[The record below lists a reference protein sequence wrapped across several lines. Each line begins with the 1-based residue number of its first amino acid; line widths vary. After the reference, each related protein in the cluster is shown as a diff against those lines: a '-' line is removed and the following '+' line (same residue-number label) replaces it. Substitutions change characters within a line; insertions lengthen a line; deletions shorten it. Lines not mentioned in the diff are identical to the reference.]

1 MADMGWARSNGT
13 RAEKEGLR
21 RGAWY
26 RIVEDHGKDWVVLD
40 VHQVEVRVPRDNVQV
55 RKERPRSWSGVQEP
69 TLACPGSTRRQHW
82 PGRPKKGKVRDGGTG
97 SPV

>member
-55 RKERPRSWSGVQEP
+55 RKERPKSWSAQGREMYGVWQQ
-69 TLACPGSTRRQHW
+69 LR
-82 PGRPKKGKVRDGGTG
+82 GGLDRSG
-97 SPV
+97 MRAIA